1 MALFALENA
10 LIAACIA
17 SALYVLWWGLQ
28 ILGA

>member
-17 SALYVLWWGLQ
+17 SALLVVWWSLQ
-28 ILGA
+28 ILAA